1 MHRIRHK
8 PRVTDLDEKTCR
20 ILAAARDVFARHGYR
35 KTSMQDVADA
45 AGISRAALYLRFRN
59 KEDLF
64 RSGAAAVHAE
74 VLERTREALAAD
86 APIGERLRR
95 AMLAFTEG
103 FLAPLDQAGHGQE
116 LFAAS
121 ADLAAQIDAD
131 SRADL
136 RRLLH
141 DALERAVAGKEI
153 TLPPDCDAGRLADL
167 VHTTATGFKHAGDG
181 LPALRRRIDLFTS
194 VLATALA
201 SRASNRKST

>member
-1 MHRIRHK
+1 M
-8 PRVTDLDEKTCR
+8 TDLDEKTCH

-86 APIGERLRR
+86 ASIGERLRL

-136 RRLLH
+136 RRLLR
-141 DALERAVAGKEI
+141 DGIKRAVADKEI
-153 TLPPDCDAGRLADL
+153 TLPPGADADRFADL
-167 VHTTATGFKHAGDG
+167 IHVTATAFKHQGDG
-181 LPALRRRIDLFTS
+181 LPALRQRIDLFTT
-194 VLATALA
+194 VLTAALTSSA
-201 SRASNRKST
+201 AGTT